1 MNEISLTPYKIIQN
15 QNYNDSKIV
24 IKASDF
30 TDLSF
35 LEGQFTFIFTG
46 CLFKKLEI
54 ENSEIIDFEK
64 INISFIDCFIDRINI
79 ENIVTTNLSISFGNS
94 ILKGKIENENLKN
107 VSINN
112 CFPNDSLFLLN
123 LKSVT
128 ISYTE
133 ENIFP
138 IRWEKLL
145 KSSKMTLEDL
155 FTKKRSFN
163 IYDCKEITFT
173 FNENKTDKVGLYKTY
188 YKGPNKI
195 GYYLSEEEKKKINIS
210 LSVSYSASKEHT
222 FTKIINA
229 QLSALSISGY
239 STGKLSIENCKI
251 DNWYIS
257 EFSTQLGA
265 TFYNIRPFREEAK
278 ERKLEIKSSN
288 LDNVWF
294 DNVAFNDYSIISLYR
309 NKFGQTAFTAC
320 DFPSKF
326 KEFDKIKTIENIHY
340 PDKKYFKIRY
350 ETFLQL
356 KKTLEAS
363 GNVYETL
370 KLQAVSN
377 EELKR
382 IEDLSFWDKVILYI
396 NSFSNNHGLSIKR
409 PFWGIFISSA
419 FFYILYLWSLE
430 RIFNCND
437 IDFNLIGY
445 YFSFLDITHR
455 TDFLVNKTELTGLSV
470 FIDYLNKIVTGFFIY
485 QFIAAFR
492 KYGKK

>member
-1 MNEISLTPYKIIQN
+1 MNEISLTPYKIVQN
-15 QNYNDSKIV
+15 KDYLEDSKIV
-24 IKASDF
+24 IKASNF
-30 TDLSF
+30 TNLSF
-35 LEGQFTFIFTG
+35 QEGKFTFIFIG

-64 INISFIDCFIDRINI
+64 INILFTDCFIYEINI
-79 ENIVTTNLSISFGNS
+79 KNIVTTNLSISFGNS

-112 CFPNDSLFLLN
+112 CFPNNSLFLLN

-128 ISYTE
+128 ISYTD
-133 ENIFP
+133 P

-145 KSSKMTLEDL
+145 KSSKVTLEIL

-163 IYDCKEITFT
+163 IRDCKEITFT
-173 FNENKTDKVGLYKTY
+173 FNENKTGKVGFYKEL
-188 YKGPNKI
+188 NKI
-195 GYYLSEEEKKKINIS
+195 AYYLNEEEKKKFNIS
-210 LSVSYSASKEHT
+210 LSINYSADKEHT
-222 FTKIINA
+222 STKIINA

-239 STGKLSIENCKI
+239 STGKLAIENCKI

-265 TFYNIRPFREEAK
+265 NFYNIRPFRKEVE
-278 ERKLEIKSSN
+278 ERKLEIKNSN
-288 LDNVWF
+288 LDKVLFN
-294 DNVAFNDYSIISLYR
+294 NIAFNDYSIISFYR
-309 NKFGQTAFTAC
+309 NRFGQTTFTAC
-320 DFPSKF
+320 DFPSKL
-326 KEFDKIKTIENIHY
+326 KEFDKIKIIENIHY
-340 PDKKYFKIRY
+340 PDKKDKNYFKIRY

-356 KKTLEAS
+356 KKVLEAS

-409 PFWGIFISSA
+409 PFLGIFISSA

-430 RIFNCND
+430 RIFNHND

-455 TDFLVNKTELTGLSV
+455 TDFLVSKAELNGWSV